1 MGVFINF
8 FPQTLSRAL
17 FKGGA
22 REEEGVFLKKMSY
35 YHLIIQ
41 AGGEGTRLM
50 GENSPFP
57 KILKTISGKTTFEHV
72 MESLTPYGKTVV
84 ILNEKHKAWEKYFPK
99 SVHVVYSSKT
109 GDLAGVSEAL
119 EALKSERSWP
129 DKVLVVWSDLLF
141 KEAFSKERQWHFRE
155 DVYPFEN
162 ILFLLDDTSQKCRLS
177 FREDFS
183 EDDDYRKCPFPGVFL
198 LNFISDKTKLFK
210 EWIERE
216 ARPSFDLLVEQD
228 LQRRFFDRAYATLW
242 IEQIGTKEEF
252 LLHNKPH
259 SSRSFNKIHFLR
271 SIVVKES
278 KNRVELEREYRWLK
292 ESYPQ
297 YDFCFSKRTFDLEMP
312 RFTHS
317 SEYPLKNILDGAIQ
331 SLCDLHETKT
341 AKHIGL
347 EEASLLFERLVLDKA
362 LIRLREFEA
371 GFPLPLKKVDGFEI
385 PPNLEER
392 FRSLFKSTLKEVG
405 SSIEYLNFVHGDSTL
420 SNLCLN
426 ENGSEYVWI
435 DPRPPFFEEYRFFGF
450 KILDFVKLYYS
461 LSGYDKL
468 NRYELVPRIID
479 GNILIDELQVLEDV
493 AEILPFP
500 NKLLEKFMPFVWMSL
515 AGYTVSTP
523 IEASIAYGISI
534 KKLLELTK

>member
-1 MGVFINF
+1 
-8 FPQTLSRAL
+8 
-17 FKGGA
+17 
-22 REEEGVFLKKMSY
+22 MSY

-57 KILKTISGKTTFEHV
+57 KILKTISGKTIFEHV

-84 ILNEKHKAWEKYFPK
+84 ILNEKHKAWEKYFSK

-119 EALKSERSWP
+119 EALKSEERWP
-129 DKVLVVWSDLLF
+129 NKVLVVWSDLLF
-141 KEAFSKERQWHFRE
+141 KEDFSKQWHFRE
-155 DVYPFEN
+155 DSYPFEN
-162 ILFLLDDTSQKCRLS
+162 ILFLLEDTRQKCRLS

-183 EDDDYRKCPFPGVFL
+183 EDEDERKYPFPGVFL
-198 LNFISDKTKLFK
+198 LSLRSDKTKLFK
-210 EWIERE
+210 EWIEHE
-216 ARPSFDLLVEQD
+216 AHPSFDFLVEQD
-228 LQRRFFDRAYATLW
+228 LQRRFFDKASATFGV
-242 IEQIGTKEEF
+242 EQIGTKEEF
-252 LLHNKPH
+252 LLHNKPY
-259 SSRSFNKIHFLR
+259 SSRSFNKIHFLP

-317 SEYPLKNILDGAIQ
+317 SKHPPEEILEEVIQ

-341 AKHIGL
+341 AKYIGL
-347 EEASLLFERLVLDKA
+347 EEASLLFEHLVLDKT
-362 LIRLREFEA
+362 LTRLMEFKA
-371 GFPLPLKKVDGFEI
+371 HFPLSLNKVDGCEI
-385 PPNLEER
+385 PPDLERR
-392 FRSLFKSTLKEVG
+392 FKSLFKSTLKEVD

-420 SNLCLN
+420 SNLCLS
-426 ENGSEYVWI
+426 ENGSEYIWI
-435 DPRPPFFEEYRFFGF
+435 DPRPPFFEKHRFYGF

-468 NRYELVPRIID
+468 NRYELVPRIIN
-479 GNILIDELQVLEDV
+479 GNILIDELQILEDV
-493 AEILPFP
+493 PEVFPFP
-500 NKLLEKFMPFVWMSL
+500 NKLLERFMPFVWMSL
-515 AGYTVSTP
+515 AGYTIDTP
-523 IEASIAYGISI
+523 IEASIAYGIAI
-534 KKLLELTK
+534 KKLLELDSLNE